1 MTYCLVVYSLQMPQG
16 RPRLPGTEAQR
27 AAARRQQIREN
38 VRAYRRRRRERE
50 LSEIQVGSSETIETK
65 EESPSGSST
74 DKSLSKF
81 PMPQSILFE
90 RPGRQVSITLDRES
104 TGLRWGLALPFRIDL
119 GPAYTSA
126 FIAAFHYRSSP
137 SPPPDTGPTS
147 LCSRVNYSP
156 SSSESPPFSQSVT
169 TATDSSIHSRFDH
182 MRVQICCFEWITTL
196 SLQAMSPGAE
206 MLRDALLASS
216 LHLIGMENDDPR
228 LSTAAMRIQN
238 VALRKLRQGF
248 DDYIAHRDVK
258 KNALLAATA
267 LAYSVSELLVNKSWS
282 GYALHLRG
290 VGALIEDA
298 GPDALASRDSRDNFF
313 GYRTAQIL
321 FNILERRNSFLSR
334 SEWIKFPWRDSDPH
348 FNRPRDTLLD
358 IAVQIPVQMELYRK
372 TPNRTPGLNRR
383 LLCRLNR
390 IVALLNQWKKDLFE
404 MYSHEIYTTEAAAWE
419 GLHSEYIKFRDDTVA
434 EAFILYA
441 GIRIE
446 LFTLVRRLA
455 HHLQPADDSALL
467 ILKGAIR
474 EGFKWSRI
482 ACQCLEYFFTR
493 ETRVMGK
500 VNCLFPFD
508 CAWGTFVELQE
519 VVGADM
525 RIELRWCQV
534 TCERIKG
541 TGLPVFRERYSM

>member
-1 MTYCLVVYSLQMPQG
+1 MPQG

-50 LSEIQVGSSETIETK
+50 LSEIQAESAETIETN
-65 EESPSGSST
+65 EESSPGSST
-74 DKSLSKF
+74 DKSLSRF
-81 PMPQSILFE
+81 PMPQTILYE
-90 RPGRQVSITLDRES
+90 RPGRQVSITLEREN
-104 TGLRWGLALPFRIDL
+104 TDLRWGLTLPFRIDL
-119 GPAYTSA
+119 GPAYTGA
-126 FIAAFHYRSSP
+126 FIAAVHYRSSP

-147 LCSRVNYSP
+147 PCSRVNYSLSP
-156 SSSESPPFSQSVT
+156 SETPRFLESVT
-169 TATDSSIHSRFDH
+169 TARDSSIDFRFDH
-182 MRVQICCFEWITTL
+182 MRVQICCFEWITTV

-206 MLRDALLASS
+206 MLKDALLASS
-216 LHLIGMENDDPR
+216 LHLIGMERDDPR
-228 LSTAAMRIQN
+228 LSIAAMQTQN
-238 VALRKLRQGF
+238 VALRKLREGF

-258 KNALLAATA
+258 KNALLSATA
-267 LAYSVSELLVNKSWS
+267 LAYSISELLVNKSWS
-282 GYALHLRG
+282 GYAMHLKG

-298 GPDALASRDSRDNFF
+298 GPDALESRDSRDNFI
-313 GYRTAQIL
+313 GYRTAQIP
-321 FNILERRNSFLSR
+321 FNILERRSSFLGR

-358 IAVQIPVQMELYRK
+358 IAVQIPVQMELYEK
-372 TPNRTPGLNRR
+372 TTNRTPSFNRR
-383 LLCRLNR
+383 LLRRLNR
-390 IVALLNQWKKDLFE
+390 IVALLNEWKDDLFE
-404 MYSHEIYTTEAAAWE
+404 KYSHEIYTTEAAAWE

-434 EAFILYA
+434 EAFTLYA

-455 HHLQPADDSALL
+455 HRLQPADDSALL

-482 ACQCLEYFFTR
+482 VCQCLEYFFTR
-493 ETRVMGK
+493 ERNVMGK
-500 VNCLFPFD
+500 VNSLFPFD

-534 TCERIKG
+534 TCERIRG
-541 TGLPVFRERYSM
+541 TGLPVFRERYRI